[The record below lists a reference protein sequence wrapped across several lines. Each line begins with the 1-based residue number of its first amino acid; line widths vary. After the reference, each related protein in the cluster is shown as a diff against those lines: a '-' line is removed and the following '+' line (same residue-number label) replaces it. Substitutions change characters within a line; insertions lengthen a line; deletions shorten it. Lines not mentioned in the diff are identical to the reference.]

1 MKKLKVLSI
10 VSVLFL
16 AMIISFCTVEA
27 ATESCSLKIGLSS
40 STTSINVGDEISV
53 SVKINSVTGFDG
65 IHLIIAKKVYDSS
78 IFQYMG
84 CNPQNG
90 WDLRADSSNIILYRK
105 SGDASTGT
113 ICTLKFKALKAS
125 TGIISLTDI
134 DSTGD
139 NGNVYFEDGNVN
151 FPSISFKISEKVQT
165 ENKVEPTVPSSPRDN
180 VTTTTR
186 GDKVE
191 SKIEPKEETKVDTK
205 TETAS
210 TTITTTTEVSK
221 ATLENNNTSSSN
233 NTVSTNN
240 NDSQNEVSTTEN
252 NVIFNNVGNNTNLN
266 DNAILETLEV
276 SSNTQASQ
284 TLEDSNLDTSI
295 KDISIEVDNT
305 SKTVTVIIIS
315 TVLGASVL
323 GVTIYY
329 FISIKKH

>member
-1 MKKLKVLSI
+1 MKNLKILSI

-16 AMIISFCTVEA
+16 AMVISFSSVEA

-65 IHLIIAKKVYDSS
+65 IHIIVAKKVYDPS
-78 IFQYMG
+78 IFEYIG
-84 CNPQNG
+84 CNPQNS
-90 WDLRADSSNIILYRK
+90 WDLRGDASNIILYRK
-105 SGDASTGT
+105 SGDVSTGT
-113 ICTLKFKALKAS
+113 ICTLKFKVLKAS
-125 TGIISLTDI
+125 TGIISLTNI
-134 DSTGD
+134 DATGN
-139 NGNVYFEDGNVN
+139 NGDVYYEDGNVN
-151 FPSISFKISEKVQT
+151 FPSISFKISEKVQSESKIET
-165 ENKVEPTVPSSPRDN
+165 PVPSTRDN

-191 SKIEPKEETKVDTK
+191 SKVEPKVDTK

-233 NTVSTNN
+233 NTVSINN